1 MTRQLV
7 AIPGRALPCRA
18 LPCRTGPCRTG
29 PCRAGPRGPVVR
41 LTANCALADSP
52 GFGVA
57 SPLAPPGRTAAT
69 RPVIATNDA
78 AARASRRCRTALDAM
93 AVSPPGGLNRPPE
106 PGYAGTQLLRP
117 ERRHVHLSNFP
128 AVASKASLSYA
139 AADTTMVHVGFPAGD
154 PLPDDPLP
162 DDASLN
168 AVSSETT
175 AMRVC
180 AGVHSRPRAGARP
193 PPRAGTGFLRRGLC
207 SPKFPRSANSG
218 RSKRIIL
225 SPWLGP
231 PGRGQIGGRWM
242 SRRASP
248 ARWRIRH
255 EGGHACSL

>member
-7 AIPGRALPCRA
+7 AIPGRA
-18 LPCRTGPCRTG
+18 G
-29 PCRAGPRGPVVR
+29 PCRAGPCCAGLCRAGPRGRVSR

-52 GFGVA
+52 GLGVA

-78 AARASRRCRTALDAM
+78 AASASRRCRTALDAM
-93 AVSPPGGLNRPPE
+93 AVSPKVGSIGRQSQATPGP
-106 PGYAGTQLLRP
+106 QLLRP
-117 ERRHVHLSNFP
+117 ERLARPFIELSGRCIEGILELCRRGHDNGPRGLSGCRSAARRPAARRCVAQRREQRNNGDARMRRGPFP
-128 AVASKASLSYA
+128 PSCRGPPA
-139 AADTTMVHVGFPAGD
+139 AACGH
-154 PLPDDPLP
+154 
-162 DDASLN
+162 
-168 AVSSETT
+168 
-175 AMRVC
+175 R
-180 AGVHSRPRAGARP
+180 
-193 PPRAGTGFLRRGLC
+193 FLRGGLC